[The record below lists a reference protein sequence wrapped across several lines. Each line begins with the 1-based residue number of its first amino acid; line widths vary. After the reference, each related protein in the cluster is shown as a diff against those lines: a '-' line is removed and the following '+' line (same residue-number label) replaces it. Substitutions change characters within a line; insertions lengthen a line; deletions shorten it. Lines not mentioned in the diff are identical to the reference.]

1 MSGLVNNLVV
11 SLTVEIPHDALESQ
25 SPVSAVVIAEQLADA
40 VMAYERE
47 HHLGYYP
54 ALDYYVQEKSLEE
67 DLLNALQGISWLACS
82 MAQEEV
88 KTRLR
93 PVFSSIK
100 FESVQSPVN
109 SLPGAR
115 PNSSNVQQQLIEHY
129 TADKV
134 KLTFIASMI
143 RKNEGNETTEAYADH
158 VIGKWLKD
166 HFASFKI
173 NSIKKID

>member
-1 MSGLVNNLVV
+1 MTSLVNNLVV
-11 SLTVEIPHDALESQ
+11 SLTVEIPHEALESQ
-25 SPVSAVVIAEQLADA
+25 SPASAIVIAEQLADQ
-40 VMAYERE
+40 VIAYENE

-54 ALDYYVQEKSLEE
+54 ALDYYMQDKLLDG
-67 DLLNALQGISWLACS
+67 DLIDALQAISWLACS
-82 MAQEEV
+82 MAQEGI

-100 FESVQSPVN
+100 FESVRSPVT
-109 SLPGAR
+109 SLPSAR
-115 PNSSNVQQQLIEHY
+115 PSSPNVQQQLIEHY

-143 RKNEGNETTEAYADH
+143 RKSEAEDTTEAYANH

-166 HFASFKI
+166 HFSSFKI
-173 NSIKKID
+173 SSIKKIN

>member
-1 MSGLVNNLVV
+1 MTSLVNKLVV
-11 SLTVEIPHDALESQ
+11 SLTVEIPHEALENQ
-25 SPVSAVVIAEQLADA
+25 SPASAIVIAEQLADE

-47 HHLGYYP
+47 HRLGYYP
-54 ALDYYVQEKSLEE
+54 ALDYYVQEKSLDE

-82 MAQEEV
+82 MAQEEIR
-88 KTRLR
+88 TRLR

-109 SLPGAR
+109 GLPSAR
-115 PNSSNVQQQLIEHY
+115 PSNNNVQQQLIEHY

-143 RKNEGNETTEAYADH
+143 RKPEGDETTEAYAQH
-158 VIGKWLKD
+158 VMGKWLKD
-166 HFASFKI
+166 RFASFKI